1 MQVFNAGRMEKKI
14 IEHIAAG
21 HCRIAFGKN
30 EVQEKLLRLDSAAI
44 AGSAGAGECSGECS
58 GAGAGA
64 GAAECSAAEA
74 RVEILC
80 GEGSQAHLLFELGSK
95 PELGAKPELSAESE
109 LGKEAALSAQ
119 SGAPKTIMEVKLER
133 GALLRLDVVQET
145 SLHLVVH
152 LEGDSTLYFGS
163 FSVGGSLI
171 ENDYEIDFDAPHS
184 EAHLGGVYITSGTE
198 RFSTNVNVNH
208 NHGDTLS
215 NQLFKGI
222 LSGSSV
228 ARFQGRITVLKDA
241 QKTKAYQANNNLL
254 ISPDARAYTRPH
266 LVINADDVQCSHGA
280 TVGSLSQDEL
290 FYMRSRGISLQ
301 EAQLLQQ
308 QAFVHEVTDR
318 LLTAESQEIIL
329 PLLEDA
335 LRNRL

>member
-44 AGSAGAGECSGECS
+44 ADSAGAGECSGECS
-58 GAGAGA
+58 GAGAG
-64 GAAECSAAEA
+64 ECSAAEA

-80 GEGSQAHLLFELGSK
+80 GEGSQAHLLL
-95 PELGAKPELSAESE
+95 ELGAKSD

-119 SGAPKTIMEVKLER
+119 SGAPKTKMEVKLER

>member
-1 MQVFNAGRMEKKI
+1 MQVFNAGRMEKI

-44 AGSAGAGECSGECS
+44 ADSAGAGECSGECS
-58 GAGAGA
+58 GACAG
-64 GAAECSAAEA
+64 ECSAAEA

-80 GEGSQAHLLFELGSK
+80 GEGSQAHLLFELG
-95 PELGAKPELSAESE
+95 AKSE

-119 SGAPKTIMEVKLER
+119 RGAPKTRMEVKLER

-152 LEGDSTLYFGS
+152 LGGDSTLYFGS

-228 ARFQGRITVLKDA
+228 AHFQGRITVLKDA

>member
-1 MQVFNAGRMEKKI
+1 MEKKI

-58 GAGAGA
+58 GAGA
-64 GAAECSAAEA
+64 AECSAAEA

-80 GEGSQAHLLFELGSK
+80 GEGSQAHLLFELGAK
-95 PELGAKPELSAESE
+95 PELGAKSE

-119 SGAPKTIMEVKLER
+119 RGAPKIRMEVKLER

>member
-58 GAGAGA
+58 GAGA
-64 GAAECSAAEA
+64 AECSAAEA

-80 GEGSQAHLLFELGSK
+80 GAGSQAHLLFELG
-95 PELGAKPELSAESE
+95 
-109 LGKEAALSAQ
+109 AQ
-119 SGAPKTIMEVKLER
+119 RGAPKTRMEVKLER

-184 EAHLGGVYITSGTE
+184 EAHLGGVYITSDTE

>member
-1 MQVFNAGRMEKKI
+1 
-14 IEHIAAG
+14 
-21 HCRIAFGKN
+21 
-30 EVQEKLLRLDSAAI
+30 
-44 AGSAGAGECSGECS
+44 
-58 GAGAGA
+58 
-64 GAAECSAAEA
+64 
-74 RVEILC
+74 
-80 GEGSQAHLLFELGSK
+80 
-95 PELGAKPELSAESE
+95 
-109 LGKEAALSAQ
+109 
-119 SGAPKTIMEVKLER
+119 MEVKLER

>member
-44 AGSAGAGECSGECS
+44 AGSAGAGECS
-58 GAGAGA
+58 
-64 GAAECSAAEA
+64 AAEA

-80 GEGSQAHLLFELGSK
+80 GEGSQAHLLFELGAKS
-95 PELGAKPELSAESE
+95 ELGAKPELS
-109 LGKEAALSAQ
+109 KEAALGAQ
-119 SGAPKTIMEVKLER
+119 SGAPKTNMEVKLER

-318 LLTAESQEIIL
+318 LLTTESQEIIL

>member
-1 MQVFNAGRMEKKI
+1 MEKKF

-44 AGSAGAGECSGECS
+44 ADSAGAGECSGECS
-58 GAGAGA
+58 GGCSGAGAGA
-64 GAAECSAAEA
+64 GAGECSAAEA

-80 GEGSQAHLLFELGSK
+80 GEGSQAHLLFELG
-95 PELGAKPELSAESE
+95 
-109 LGKEAALSAQ
+109 KEAALSAQ
-119 SGAPKTIMEVKLER
+119 SGAPKTKMEVKLER

-318 LLTAESQEIIL
+318 LLTAEAQEIIL

>member
-1 MQVFNAGRMEKKI
+1 MEKKI

-58 GAGAGA
+58 GAGAD
-64 GAAECSAAEA
+64 ECSAAEA

-80 GEGSQAHLLFELGSK
+80 GAGSQAHLLFELGAK
-95 PELGAKPELSAESE
+95 PELGAKSE

-119 SGAPKTIMEVKLER
+119 SGAPKTKMEVKLER

>member
-1 MQVFNAGRMEKKI
+1 MQVFNAGRMEKI

-44 AGSAGAGECSGECS
+44 AGSAGAGECSG
-58 GAGAGA
+58 A

-80 GEGSQAHLLFELGSK
+80 GAGSQAHLLFELGAK
-95 PELGAKPELSAESE
+95 PELGAKSE
-109 LGKEAALSAQ
+109 LGKEAALGAQ
-119 SGAPKTIMEVKLER
+119 RGAPKTRMEVKLER

-152 LEGDSTLYFGS
+152 LEGDSTLYFDS

>member
-1 MQVFNAGRMEKKI
+1 MQVFNAGRMEKI

-58 GAGAGA
+58 GAGAG
-64 GAAECSAAEA
+64 ECSAAEA

-80 GEGSQAHLLFELGSK
+80 GAGSQAHLLFELGAK
-95 PELGAKPELSAESE
+95 PELGAKSE

-119 SGAPKTIMEVKLER
+119 RGAPKTKMEVKLER

>member
-58 GAGAGA
+58 GAD
-64 GAAECSAAEA
+64 AAECSAAEA

-80 GEGSQAHLLFELGSK
+80 GEGSQAHLLFELG
-95 PELGAKPELSAESE
+95 
-109 LGKEAALSAQ
+109 KEAALSAL
-119 SGAPKTIMEVKLER
+119 SGAPKTKMEVKLER

-308 QAFVHEVTDR
+308 QAFVHEVTDH